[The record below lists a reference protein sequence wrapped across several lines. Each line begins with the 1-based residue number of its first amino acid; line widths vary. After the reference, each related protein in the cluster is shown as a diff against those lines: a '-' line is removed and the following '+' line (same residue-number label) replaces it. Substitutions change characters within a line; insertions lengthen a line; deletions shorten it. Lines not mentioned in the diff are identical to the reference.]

1 MSLSI
6 YCIDTAVAKSKN
18 IGEDEAGTLILTTAP
33 TDTVTANCCASPATA
48 VSNSIAS
55 HKASKARCVALWL

>member
-18 IGEDEAGTLILTTAP
+18 IGEDEAGTLTLTTAP
-33 TDTVTANCCASPATA
+33 TETVTANLSASPA

-55 HKASKARCVALWL
+55 PIPPGRRPRSPQRA